1 MGRNNSVSSGYDKP
15 ERLHHELG
23 LIDFGAG
30 ADVTKLIRV
39 PAAKFGGTGMRGRV
53 RGVLISQVSED
64 FAGSTLDA
72 GVQVGDGSDADKYF
86 DSGRVLDE
94 TVDVADGETIFLNND
109 DSEGGAG
116 EDAEDIEAGRSTV
129 TVTCQVATGSPTG
142 QAHVTVVI
150 DWYT

>member
-1 MGRNNSVSSGYDKP
+1 MARNTSPSSFYDRP

-23 LIDFGAG
+23 LIDFGA
-30 ADVTKLIRV
+30 ASDVAHTIQV
-39 PAAKFGGTGMRGRV
+39 PVNKFGGTGKRGRV
-53 RGVLISQVSED
+53 RCVLISQVTED

-72 GVQVGDGSDADKYF
+72 GVQVGDGTDANKYF

-94 TVDVADGETIFLNND
+94 TVDVNDLQCRILDND

-116 EDAEDIEAGRSTV
+116 EDAVDIEGGRSTI
-129 TVTCQVATGSPTG
+129 TVTNLVATGTPTG

-150 DWYT
+150 DWY

>member
-1 MGRNNSVSSGYDKP
+1 MSRNNSPSKGYDNA
-15 ERLHHELG
+15 ERIHHELG

-30 ADVTKLIRV
+30 ADVTKLISV
-39 PAAKFGGTGMRGRV
+39 PTAKFGGEGMRGRV
-53 RGVLISQVSED
+53 RAVLISQVSED

-72 GVQVGDGSDADKYF
+72 GVQVGDGTDANKYF

-94 TVDVADGETIFLNND
+94 TVDIADGQTLFLSND

-116 EDAEDIEAGRSTV
+116 EDAVDIEAGRDTV
-129 TVTCQVATGSPTG
+129 TVTNLVATGSPTG